1 MCMTLMPL
9 GQPALGSCASSLQLC
24 WAPDSVLLRSHT
36 SLERVA
42 RCVCVTSYP
51 SSVPPPPLPCFPLHM
66 HHIHA
71 MTCVVVQVL
80 CPLSLV
86 LLCPSTFSQASHGR
100 RVFRAL
106 FEANPNST
114 SDTPMAG
121 APSSPQPSP
130 ATVTEQQPGQQRA
143 HHRGRVTL
151 DTSHQTPERA
161 ALEGHGRYCSVCKHT
176 QTEPMMQ
183 AKTNC
188 HTIYLLWRPCC
199 LSFWWWLVQAF
210 NGSSVG

>member
-1 MCMTLMPL
+1 MHDFDATGATSL
-9 GQPALGSCASSLQLC
+9 GQLRKQLAAVLGTRQRIVALTYKSRKG
-24 WAPDSVLLRSHT
+24 R
-36 SLERVA
+36 E
-42 RCVCVTSYP
+42 VCVSQAT
-51 SSVPPPPLPCFPLHM
+51 PPLRLPPLPPLPCLSLHM

-86 LLCPSTFSQASHGR
+86 LLCPSTFSQATHGR

-121 APSSPQPSP
+121 STSSPQPSP

-161 ALEGHGRYCSVCKHT
+161 ALEGHGRYCSVCNHT
-176 QTEPMMQ
+176 DG
-183 AKTNC
+183 TNDA
-188 HTIYLLWRPCC
+188 
-199 LSFWWWLVQAF
+199 S
-210 NGSSVG
+210 